1 MGNVMDWN
9 PRYVCYAKANGRTPE
24 AQREHDRREWPGAA
38 ACPIILW
45 LRRREQD
52 SAKAHPE
59 AVTRG
64 GGISDHDA
72 YTRFLEDWADRVH
85 VVRCAPPEPQLH
97 FEFAA

>member
-1 MGNVMDWN
+1 MEWQ
-9 PRYVCYAKANGRTPE
+9 PRYLAYAKAHGRTPE

-45 LRRREQD
+45 LRRREQEF
-52 SAKAHPE
+52 AKAHPE

-64 GGISDHDA
+64 AGILDHDA
-72 YTRFLEDWADRVH
+72 YTRFLNNWADSVH
-85 VVRCAPPEPQLH
+85 VVPLPPPEPQLQ